1 MHTNQVSMDF
11 NWLNKLHKTIPHMQ
25 NCNRTGLYRGIRAG
39 SQVIHAAKHQ
49 SRSYESCF
57 ANYASFRAAVV
68 MKIYLSVFEVRSSEQ
83 RKVSAIFL
91 HNSDLGRN
99 QVIISSS
106 KLRLLKVTQLLS
118 QSINLR
124 FFGRYIFLI

>member
-1 MHTNQVSMDF
+1 MHINQVSLDF
-11 NWLNKLHKTIPHMQ
+11 NWPNKLHKTILHMQ
-25 NCNRTGLYRGIRAG
+25 SCNRTGLYRGIRAG

-49 SRSYESCF
+49 SRSYESGF

-68 MKIYLSVFEVRSSEQ
+68 MKIYLSVFEVRSSGQ

-91 HNSDLGRN
+91 HNSDPGSN

-106 KLRLLKVTQLLS
+106 KLRMLKVTQLLS